1 MDTLFHE
8 GSKRRNTRAR
18 TDHDDVRVFV
28 FGQDERLGRRHEH
41 ANGGTG
47 GVDFIGHELRAQPTT
62 GTSVVFEANDTNGQ
76 FNETWVGIV
85 RGRNGVKTGLEAVGQ
100 LKEFFWRVLHV
111 KFAHDVN
118 VISSPEVVFDGLGVG
133 RDGFNLSCGV
143 VGGNG
148 GAK

>member
-18 TDHDDVRVFV
+18 TDHDDVRVLIFWEN
-28 FGQDERLGRRHEH
+28 ERLCWRHEH
-41 ANGGTG
+41 ANGCPGR
-47 GVDFIGHELRAQPTT
+47 VDFIGHELRAQPTT
-62 GTSVVFEANDTNGQ
+62 GTSVVFEADDADGQ
-76 FNETWVGIV
+76 FDETWVGIV
-85 RGRNGVKTGLEAVGQ
+85 RGRNGVEARLETVGQ
-100 LKEFFWRVLHV
+100 FKEFFWRVLHI

-118 VISSPEVVFDGLGVG
+118 VISSPEVILDGLGVG

-143 VGGNG
+143 IGGNG